1 VIMPDRLP
9 YIPIRSRRQ
18 SSIAVLHAD
27 SFFGRL
33 FARLVACITFPFLG
47 GCSRKLEWPTLEQIL
62 QINQT
67 WSADGDDDHLL
78 LGMDASAIEDYLEAI
93 CWPQGYTRSEKDKK
107 RNGILVPGEETGY
120 DLAAYIRESNK
131 AYNYELFSV
140 AEILFSAGHP
150 GVGPALGFLSHV
162 QQERVTETLQAMREA
177 ALHLESCWRFLLV
190 WWGWVRFCPLF
201 LDYVSLRQNQDDF
214 KEHKIRE
221 AIKKIGHTMISFGQP
236 QVKSKCCATC
246 LLCMIMASMA
256 GIITYLSWLND
267 QVNLKKHVFVPFVLG
282 SLAWLLLLCRA
293 WYVCSGGGQDISRP
307 KVFDR
312 IFCVCELVASSSE
325 NATVV
330 PIGAA
335 AWFEQGPMS
344 VWCCETRSYP
354 SINLANAEASNPQDK
369 RRILSFLDDV
379 SHVNKILNRILPS
392 VRRVTVCAKWTRLC
406 LCAVGGIGTAVVVIV
421 FLIWMNDQCEQE
433 KFCLVRWTSQHQI
446 GPVIGKI
453 DALSKDLQELYTLF
467 IRLVTLG
474 LLIMSVIHV
483 QLIKPVT
490 YFWTTRV
497 HRQAIRGMNTDVE
510 SKQLSESEGQES
522 SELATLL
529 RCECCG
535 EQVPS

>member
-1 VIMPDRLP
+1 M
-9 YIPIRSRRQ
+9 
-18 SSIAVLHAD
+18 
-27 SFFGRL
+27 
-33 FARLVACITFPFLG
+33 
-47 GCSRKLEWPTLEQIL
+47 
-62 QINQT
+62 
-67 WSADGDDDHLL
+67 
-78 LGMDASAIEDYLEAI
+78 
-93 CWPQGYTRSEKDKK
+93 
-107 RNGILVPGEETGY
+107 
-120 DLAAYIRESNK
+120 
-131 AYNYELFSV
+131 
-140 AEILFSAGHP
+140 
-150 GVGPALGFLSHV
+150 
-162 QQERVTETLQAMREA
+162 
-177 ALHLESCWRFLLV
+177 
-190 WWGWVRFCPLF
+190 
-201 LDYVSLRQNQDDF
+201 
-214 KEHKIRE
+214 
-221 AIKKIGHTMISFGQP
+221 
-236 QVKSKCCATC
+236 
-246 LLCMIMASMA
+246 
-256 GIITYLSWLND
+256 
-267 QVNLKKHVFVPFVLG
+267 
-282 SLAWLLLLCRA
+282 
-293 WYVCSGGGQDISRP
+293 
-307 KVFDR
+307 
-312 IFCVCELVASSSE
+312 
-325 NATVV
+325 V

-446 GPVIGKI
+446 GPAGKNI